1 MRIVVPVSGSD
12 PKTRLSTVLS
22 PDERRDFTEAM
33 LADVV
38 DAMIATGHEPEVI
51 STAPLDCAAPVTVD
65 DRGLDPLVN
74 DLLASTVTD
83 SDDALAVVMADLP
96 LATTK
101 SIERLFTP
109 DADVVL
115 APGLGGGTN
124 AFVCRHPE
132 FRVDYHGASIRDHRR
147 IAREV
152 EAEIVEVDSR
162 RLATD
167 IDEPGDLAEVLLHS
181 DGAAADWLTDA
192 GFSLSLTDGRV
203 AVSRE

>member
-1 MRIVVPVSGSD
+1 MRLVVPVSGSD
-12 PKTRLSTVLS
+12 PKTRLASVLS
-22 PDERRDFTEAM
+22 PDERREFTEAM
-33 LADVV
+33 LADVI
-38 DAMIATGHEPEVI
+38 DAVTAAGREPEVV

-65 DRGLDPLVN
+65 DRGLDALVN
-74 DLLASTVTD
+74 ALLESTVKEGDGT
-83 SDDALAVVMADLP
+83 LAVVMADLP
-96 LATTK
+96 LATSKTV
-101 SIERLFTP
+101 ERLLAP

-147 IAREV
+147 LAREAGASV
-152 EAEIVEVDSR
+152 AEVDSR
-162 RLATD
+162 LLATD

-181 DGAAADWLTDA
+181 DGAAADWLDDA

-203 AVSRE
+203 TVSRE

>member
-1 MRIVVPVSGSD
+1 MRLVVPVSGSD
-12 PKTRLSTVLS
+12 PKTRLAAVLS
-22 PDERRDFTEAM
+22 PTERREFTEAM

-38 DAMIATGHEPEVI
+38 AAATAAGHEPEVV

-65 DRGLDPLVN
+65 DRGLDDLVN

-83 SDDALAVVMADLP
+83 GGGTLAVVMADLP
-96 LATTK
+96 LVTPE
-101 SIERLFTP
+101 SIERLLAP
-109 DADVVL
+109 DAAVVL

-132 FRVDYHGASIRDHRR
+132 FGVDYHGASIRDHRR
-147 IAREV
+147 IARDV
-152 EAEIVEVDSR
+152 GASVAEVDSR

-181 DGAAADWLTDA
+181 DGAAADWLAAA